1 MENLRREEHDTSSAI
16 TEAEGLAVRTRLHH
30 HRLLEKV
37 VGRGSMLHRLGL
49 ICAPSGRL
57 E

>member
-1 MENLRREEHDTSSAI
+1 MENLRRKEHDTSSAI
-16 TEAEGLAVRTRLHH
+16 AEADGLAVRTGLH